1 MPHLSK
7 FLSDIWN
14 LHLFLKNFSDF
25 NENVKMSN
33 NNGDSAPLRQPI
45 IDSWCR
51 TKDDEEVKF
60 TFAWMIEKF
69 SEYQE

>member
-14 LHLFLKNFSDF
+14 LHLFLKKFSDF
-25 NENVKMSN
+25 NENVKMSDN
-33 NNGDSAPLRQPI
+33 NVESAPLRQPL

-60 TFAWMIEKF
+60 TFAWTIEKF
-69 SEYQE
+69 SKC